1 MEDFRTA
8 WLLDANTSTG
18 APTISKFTRPSDTT
32 PFTAA
37 AGYPVSGFTVAVG
50 GVPTTVYDGRGLTG
64 MVDAADGTTLR
75 LYFTSSV
82 GLVRYT
88 PSDGSFAL
96 LARPC
101 DTSGTM
107 RFQGIAPAPFVPSP
121 APTTSP
127 SASLTASASATISA
141 GAVPSSTATPTNTAT
156 TSTSLT
162 ATPTSTATPPCA
174 RLNAAGAPFAFG
186 NLAAVRIGIGR
197 SPLPGASPAVAV
209 EAIVDELTPGGV
221 LVQSFGLPG
230 GGPAYH
236 GSGFP
241 LSAGCTISSGTVGA
255 SQLSRAGDGRTLAL
269 VCHPMPVGENLVS
282 GANKTIRA

>member
-1 MEDFRTA
+1 VYFGDYGTA
-8 WLLDANTSTG
+8 SG
-18 APTISKFTRPSDTT
+18 VPTIVKIERPEDSFSATWT
-32 PFTAA
+32 VAS
-37 AGYPVSGFTVAVG
+37 GYPVRGYTLDIDGVSTTFNDVRGIAG
-50 GVPTTVYDGRGLTG
+50 GVDGNNYTALF
-64 MVDAADGTTLR
+64 L
-75 LYFTSSV
+75 TSSA
-82 GLVRYT
+82 GLLRFSPVDQT
-88 PSDGSFAL
+88 FTL

-221 LVQSFGLPG
+221 LVQSFALAVGRPE
-230 GGPAYH
+230 YN